1 MKINKITKY
10 QSKLV
15 KLKLIKTKIYK
26 KNEHNFIKTEEIVSR
41 LKKALYIIYKYHIN
55 NKKILFIGTPLNL
68 DEKLKNLIKNTKH
81 TYIPESV
88 WMNGVLTNQQSCFKY
103 LLKNQQSINRKIST
117 ILFKTKKKSDL
128 IVILDS
134 STNPNALNEGY
145 LTRTPVISIGS
156 NLDSLD
162 TKSSYKVPGNFK
174 FINKKIR
181 NNFFY
186 SMLSATLK
194 KAHTNS
200 KKTKINF
207 LYSMLR
213 KTFKKTQT
221 NYEWHK
227 DNKNVVKK
235 PFVKFKK

>member
-26 KNEHNFIKTEEIVSR
+26 KNDYHFIKIEEIISR
-41 LKKALYIIYKYHIN
+41 LKKALHIIYKYHIN
-55 NKKILFIGTPLNL
+55 NKRILFVGTPIHIE
-68 DEKLKNLIKNTKH
+68 EKLKNLIKNTRH

-134 STNPNALNEGY
+134 SVNPNALSEGY
-145 LTRTPVISIGS
+145 LTRTPVISL
-156 NLDSLD
+156 NLHLD
-162 TKSSYKVPGNFK
+162 NSDIKSSYKVPGNFK
-174 FINKKIR
+174 FTHKKAR
-181 NNFFY
+181 SNFFY
-186 SMLSATLK
+186 SILSATLK
-194 KAHTNS
+194 KAQ
-200 KKTKINF
+200 K
-207 LYSMLR
+207 
-213 KTFKKTQT
+213 
-221 NYEWHK
+221 NYESQKHK
-227 DNKNVVKK
+227 KSVTKK
-235 PFVKFKK
+235 PFFRKIFKK